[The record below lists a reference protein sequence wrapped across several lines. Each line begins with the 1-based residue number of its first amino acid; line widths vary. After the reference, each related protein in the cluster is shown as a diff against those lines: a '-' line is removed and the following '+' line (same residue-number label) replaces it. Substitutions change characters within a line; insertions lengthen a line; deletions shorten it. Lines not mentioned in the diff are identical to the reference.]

1 MLENLSIKNFVI
13 VDHLELN
20 FKGGFSALTGE
31 TGAGKSIL
39 IGALSLAL
47 GQRGDSG
54 VVRHNTD
61 KSDISATF
69 NIQDN
74 KHAQEWLK
82 QNELES
88 DEDNLFLRRVIYQ
101 DGKSKG
107 FINGIPATINQLK
120 SIGELLIDIYSQ
132 NSHHS
137 LLKNSTQREILDN
150 FSGLNK
156 EVVEIK
162 ELYENWRKLSIENE
176 NFKKNKQSYVEEI
189 KELEEKNKQFKVL
202 DFSFS
207 RWQDIQANHK
217 MLSNSS
223 ELINGAQECISKLDN
238 DDSSISNQISQ
249 LQIVLSNLSNL
260 DDRLG
265 NQLKIIDTISL
276 EASELIRELNHYLH
290 TLEINEDLKNEVES
304 KIQDTYEFCRKY
316 RIKPEELDSLSNDW
330 QVRYDLL
337 LKLIDEEGITE
348 ALNEAKYRYDE
359 AALKLSQ
366 KRGESALELNKI
378 ITDKLNDLSF
388 THGKFEVNLKPIE
401 PSANGNEQVEFLIS
415 TYLNAE
421 PKPIQKVASGGELSR
436 ISLAIRVASIR
447 KVNVPVMIFDEVDV
461 GIGGGVAEVVGKLLK
476 DLADDARHQ
485 IFVITH
491 LPQVAAQSLNHY
503 KVSKEQINGETVS
516 QINLLDKSGRVKE
529 LARMLGGVEITDTTI
544 EHAKSYLANP

>member
-13 VDHLELN
+13 VEHLELN
-20 FKGGFSALTGE
+20 FKSGFSALTGE

-54 VVRHNTD
+54 LVRHSTE

-69 NIQDN
+69 NIQGN
-74 KHAQEWLK
+74 KYAQEWLK
-82 QNELES
+82 QNALES
-88 DEDNLFLRRVIYQ
+88 DEENLFLRRVIYQ

-156 EVVEIK
+156 EASEIK
-162 ELYENWRKLSIENE
+162 ELYDNWRKLFIENE
-176 NFKKNKQSYVEEI
+176 NFKKNKESCIEEI
-189 KELEEKNKQFKVL
+189 KELEERNKQFEAL

-207 RWQDIQANHK
+207 KWQDVQANHK

-223 ELINGAQECISKLDN
+223 ELINGVQECISRLD
-238 DDSSISNQISQ
+238 DEDSSASNQINQIQ
-249 LQIVLSNLSNL
+249 LSLSNLSNL

-265 NQLKIIDTISL
+265 NQLKIIDTVSMEL
-276 EASELIRELNHYLH
+276 GELIRELNHYLH
-290 TLEINEDLKNEVES
+290 TLEINEELKNEVES
-304 KIQDTYEFCRKY
+304 RIQDTYDFCRKY
-316 RIKPEELDSLSNDW
+316 RVKPEELDSLSNDW

-337 LKLIDEEGITE
+337 VKLIDEEGITE
-348 ALNEAKYRYDE
+348 ALDGARNRYDE
-359 AALKLSQ
+359 AALKLSK
-366 KRGESALELNKI
+366 KRRESALELNKI

-388 THGKFEVNLKPIE
+388 THGRFEVNLKKIE
-401 PSANGNEQVEFLIS
+401 PSGNGNEQIEFLIS
-415 TYLNAE
+415 TYLNAA

-436 ISLAIRVASIR
+436 ISLAIRVASIS
-447 KVNVPVMIFDEVDV
+447 KANVPVMIFDEVDV

-485 IFVITH
+485 IFAITH

-503 KVSKEQINGETVS
+503 KVSKEQVNGETVS
-516 QINLLDKSGRVKE
+516 HIKLLDESGRVEE

-544 EHAKSYLANP
+544 EHAKELLS

>member
-20 FKGGFSALTGE
+20 FTSGFSALTGE

-47 GQRGDSG
+47 GQRSETG
-54 VVRHNTD
+54 VVRHSTD

-69 NIQDN
+69 NIQEN
-74 KHAQEWLK
+74 KQAQEWLK
-82 QNELES
+82 QNELEA
-88 DEDNLFLRRVIYQ
+88 DDANLFLRRVIYQ

-107 FINGIPATINQLK
+107 FINGVPASINQLK

-156 EVVEIK
+156 EVEEIK
-162 ELYENWRKLSIENE
+162 GFYDSWRKLFTENE
-176 NFKKNKQSYVEEI
+176 NFKKNKEANVEEI
-189 KELEEKNKQFKVL
+189 KELEEKNKQFRAL

-207 RWQDIQANHK
+207 KWQDVQANHK

-223 ELINGAQECISKLDN
+223 ELINGVQECISRLDN
-238 DDSSISNQISQ
+238 DDSSASNQINQ
-249 LQIVLSNLSNL
+249 LQVSLSKLSSL

-265 NQLKIIDTISL
+265 NQVKIIDTISMEL
-276 EASELIRELNHYLH
+276 SELIHELNHYLH
-290 TLEINEDLKNEVES
+290 KLEINEELKNEVES
-304 KIQDTYEFCRKY
+304 KIQDTYDFCRKY
-316 RIKPEELDSLSNDW
+316 RVKPEELDSLSDDW

-337 LKLIDEEGITE
+337 VKLIDEEGITE
-348 ALNEAKYRYDE
+348 ALNEASHCYNQ
-359 AALKLSQ
+359 AATKLSL
-366 KRGESALELNKI
+366 KRKESALELNNI
-378 ITDKLNDLSF
+378 ITSKLKDLSF
-388 THGKFEVNLKPIE
+388 THGKFEVNLKSIE

-421 PKPIQKVASGGELSR
+421 PRPIQKVASGGELSR
-436 ISLAIRVASIR
+436 ISLAIRVASI
-447 KVNVPVMIFDEVDV
+447 KKANIPVMIFDEVDV

-485 IFVITH
+485 IFAITH
-491 LPQVAAQSLNHY
+491 LPQVAAQSLNHF
-503 KVSKEQINGETVS
+503 KVSKEEVNGETIS
-516 QINLLDKSGRVKE
+516 QINLLNEDGRVHE

-544 EHAKSYLANP
+544 EHAKELLS

>member
-20 FKGGFSALTGE
+20 FTSGFSALTGE

-47 GQRGDSG
+47 GQRSETG

-69 NIQDN
+69 NIKGNKYAQD
-74 KHAQEWLK
+74 WLK
-82 QNELES
+82 HSELES
-88 DEDNLFLRRVIYQ
+88 DEDSLLLRRVIYQ

-150 FSGLNK
+150 FSDLN
-156 EVVEIK
+156 EDVVEIK
-162 ELYENWRKLSIENE
+162 ELYENWLKLSIENE
-176 NFKKNKQSYVEEI
+176 NFKKNKDSYIEELGD
-189 KELEEKNKQFKVL
+189 LEVKNKQFKTL

-207 RWQDIQANHK
+207 KWQDIQANHK

-223 ELINGAQECISKLDN
+223 ELIKGIQTCISMMDN
-238 DDSSISNQISQ
+238 DDSSVFNQINQ
-249 LQIVLSNLSNL
+249 LQTTLSNLANL
-260 DDRLG
+260 DDRLE
-265 NQLKIIDTISL
+265 NQLKIIDTMSL
-276 EASELIRELNHYLH
+276 ESSELIRELNHYLH
-290 TLEINEDLKNEVES
+290 ALDMNEELKNEVES

-316 RIKPEELDSLSNDW
+316 RVKPEELDSLSNDW

-337 LKLIDEEGITE
+337 VKLIDEEGISE
-348 ALNEAKYRYDE
+348 ILNEARHCYDE
-359 AALKLSQ
+359 AASKLSQ
-366 KRGESALELNKI
+366 KRKESALELNNI
-378 ITDKLNDLSF
+378 ITDKLKDLSF
-388 THGKFEVNLKPIE
+388 THGKFEVNLKSIE

-421 PKPIQKVASGGELSR
+421 PRPIQKVASGGELSR
-436 ISLAIRVASIR
+436 ISLAIRVASI
-447 KVNVPVMIFDEVDV
+447 KKANVPVMIFDEVDV

-476 DLADDARHQ
+476 DLSDDAQHQ
-485 IFVITH
+485 IFAITH
-491 LPQVAAQSLNHY
+491 LPQVAAQSLNHF

-516 QINLLDKSGRVKE
+516 QINLLDESGRVNE
-529 LARMLGGVEITDTTI
+529 LARMLGGVKITNTTI
-544 EHAKSYLANP
+544 EHAKELLS

>member
-20 FKGGFSALTGE
+20 FTSGFSALTGE

-47 GQRGDSG
+47 GQRSETG

-69 NIQDN
+69 NILDDKQ
-74 KHAQEWLK
+74 AQEWLK

-88 DEDNLFLRRVIYQ
+88 EDENLFLRRVIYK

-107 FINGIPATINQLK
+107 FINGIPASINQLK

-137 LLKNSTQREILDN
+137 LLKNATQREILDN
-150 FSGLNK
+150 FSGLYK
-156 EVVEIK
+156 EVEEIK
-162 ELYENWRKLSIENE
+162 QLYDHWRKLFTENE
-176 NFKKNKQSYVEEI
+176 NFKKNKESSIEEI
-189 KELEEKNKQFKVL
+189 KELEVKNKQFMAL

-207 RWQDIQANHK
+207 KWQDVQANHK

-223 ELINGAQECISKLDN
+223 ELINGVQECISRLDN
-238 DDSSISNQISQ
+238 DDSSASNQINQ
-249 LQIVLSNLSNL
+249 LQASLSKLSNL

-265 NQLKIIDTISL
+265 NQLKIIDTISM
-276 EASELIRELNHYLH
+276 EVGELIRELNHYLH
-290 TLEINEDLKNEVES
+290 KLEINEALKNEVES
-304 KIQDTYEFCRKY
+304 KIQDTYDFCRKY
-316 RIKPEELDSLSNDW
+316 RVKPEDLDSLSNDW

-337 LKLIDEEGITE
+337 VKLIDEEGITE
-348 ALNEAKYRYDE
+348 ALNEARHRYDE
-359 AALKLSQ
+359 AALKLSL
-366 KRGESALELNKI
+366 KRKESALELNKI
-378 ITDKLNDLSF
+378 ITDKLKNLSF
-388 THGKFEVNLKPIE
+388 THGKFEVNLKSIE

-421 PKPIQKVASGGELSR
+421 PRPIQKVASGGELSR
-436 ISLAIRVASIR
+436 ISLAIRVASI
-447 KVNVPVMIFDEVDV
+447 KKANVPVMIFDEVDV

-476 DLADDARHQ
+476 DLAGDVRNQ
-485 IFVITH
+485 IFAITH
-491 LPQVAAQSLNHY
+491 LPQVAAQSLNHF
-503 KVSKEQINGETVS
+503 KV
-516 QINLLDKSGRVKE
+516 
-529 LARMLGGVEITDTTI
+529 
-544 EHAKSYLANP
+544 

>member
-20 FKGGFSALTGE
+20 FKSGFSALTGE

-54 VVRHNTD
+54 LVRHSTD

-69 NIQDN
+69 NIQGN
-74 KHAQEWLK
+74 EHAQEWLK

-88 DEDNLFLRRVIYQ
+88 DEEILFLRRVIYK

-156 EVVEIK
+156 EVIEIK
-162 ELYENWRKLSIENE
+162 ELYNNWRKLFIENE
-176 NFKKNKQSYVEEI
+176 NFKKNKESYVEEI
-189 KELEEKNKQFKVL
+189 KELEEKNKQFKGL
-202 DFSFS
+202 DFSFLK
-207 RWQDIQANHK
+207 WQDVQASHK

-223 ELINGAQECISKLDN
+223 ELINGVQECISRLD
-238 DDSSISNQISQ
+238 DEDSSASNQINQ
-249 LQIVLSNLSNL
+249 LQISLSNLSNL
-260 DDRLG
+260 DERLG
-265 NQLKIIDTISL
+265 NQLKIIDTISM
-276 EASELIRELNHYLH
+276 ELGELVRELNQYLH
-290 TLEINEDLKNEVES
+290 TLEINEELKNEVES
-304 KIQDTYEFCRKY
+304 KIQDTYDFCRKY
-316 RIKPEELDSLSNDW
+316 RVKPEELDSLSNDW

-337 LKLIDEEGITE
+337 FKLIDEEGITE
-348 ALNEAKYRYDE
+348 VLDGARHRYDE
-359 AALKLSQ
+359 AALKLSN
-366 KRGESALELNKI
+366 KRRESALELNKI
-378 ITDKLNDLSF
+378 ITDKLKDLSF
-388 THGKFEVNLKPIE
+388 THGKFEVNLEKTE
-401 PSANGNEQVEFLIS
+401 PSSNGNEQVEFLIS
-415 TYLNAE
+415 TYLNAD

-447 KVNVPVMIFDEVDV
+447 KANVPVMIFDEVDV

-485 IFVITH
+485 IFAITH

-516 QINLLDKSGRVKE
+516 QIILLDDSGRVEE
-529 LARMLGGVEITDTTI
+529 LARMLGGVKITDTTI
-544 EHAKSYLANP
+544 EHAKELLS

>member
-13 VDHLELN
+13 VEHLELN
-20 FKGGFSALTGE
+20 FKSGFSALTGE

-54 VVRHNTD
+54 LVRHSTE

-69 NIQDN
+69 NIQGN
-74 KHAQEWLK
+74 KYAQEWLK
-82 QNELES
+82 QNALES
-88 DEDNLFLRRVIYQ
+88 DEENLFLRRVIYQ

-156 EVVEIK
+156 EASEIK
-162 ELYENWRKLSIENE
+162 ELYDNWRKLFIENE
-176 NFKKNKQSYVEEI
+176 NFKKNKESCIEEI
-189 KELEEKNKQFKVL
+189 KELEERNKQFEAL

-207 RWQDIQANHK
+207 KWQDVQANHK

-223 ELINGAQECISKLDN
+223 ELINGVQECISRLD
-238 DDSSISNQISQ
+238 DEDSSASNQINQIQ
-249 LQIVLSNLSNL
+249 LSLSNLSNL

-265 NQLKIIDTISL
+265 NQLKIIDTVSMEL
-276 EASELIRELNHYLH
+276 GELIRELNHYLH
-290 TLEINEDLKNEVES
+290 TLEINEELKNEVES
-304 KIQDTYEFCRKY
+304 KIQDTYDFCRKY
-316 RIKPEELDSLSNDW
+316 RVKPEELDSLSNDW

-337 LKLIDEEGITE
+337 VKLIDEEGITE
-348 ALNEAKYRYDE
+348 ALDGARNRYDE
-359 AALKLSQ
+359 AALKLSK
-366 KRGESALELNKI
+366 KRRESALELNKI

-388 THGKFEVNLKPIE
+388 THGRFEVNLKTIE
-401 PSANGNEQVEFLIS
+401 PSGNGNEQIEFLIS
-415 TYLNAE
+415 TYLNAT

-436 ISLAIRVASIR
+436 ISLAIRVASIS
-447 KVNVPVMIFDEVDV
+447 KANVPVMIFDEVDV

-485 IFVITH
+485 IFAITH

-503 KVSKEQINGETVS
+503 KVSKEQVNGETVS
-516 QINLLDKSGRVKE
+516 HIKLLDESGRVEE

-544 EHAKSYLANP
+544 EHAKELLS

>member
-13 VDHLELN
+13 VEHLELN
-20 FKGGFSALTGE
+20 FKSGFSALTGE

-54 VVRHNTD
+54 LVRHSTE

-69 NIQDN
+69 NIQGN
-74 KHAQEWLK
+74 KYAQEWLK
-82 QNELES
+82 QNALES
-88 DEDNLFLRRVIYQ
+88 DEENLFLRRVIYQ

-156 EVVEIK
+156 EASEIK
-162 ELYENWRKLSIENE
+162 EFYDNWRKLFIENE
-176 NFKKNKQSYVEEI
+176 NFKKNKESCIEEI
-189 KELEEKNKQFKVL
+189 KELEERNKQFEAL

-207 RWQDIQANHK
+207 KWQDVQANHK

-223 ELINGAQECISKLDN
+223 ELINGVQECISRLD
-238 DDSSISNQISQ
+238 DEDSSASNQINQIQ
-249 LQIVLSNLSNL
+249 LSLSNLSNL

-265 NQLKIIDTISL
+265 NQLKIIDTVSMEL
-276 EASELIRELNHYLH
+276 GELIRELNHYLH
-290 TLEINEDLKNEVES
+290 TLEINEELKNEVES
-304 KIQDTYEFCRKY
+304 KIQDTYDFCRKY
-316 RIKPEELDSLSNDW
+316 RVKPEELDSLSNDW

-337 LKLIDEEGITE
+337 VKLIDEEGITE
-348 ALNEAKYRYDE
+348 ALDGARNRYDE
-359 AALKLSQ
+359 AALKLSK
-366 KRGESALELNKI
+366 KRRESALELNKI

-388 THGKFEVNLKPIE
+388 THGRFEVNLKKIE
-401 PSANGNEQVEFLIS
+401 PSGNGNEQIEFLIS
-415 TYLNAE
+415 TYLNAA

-436 ISLAIRVASIR
+436 ISLAIRVASIS
-447 KVNVPVMIFDEVDV
+447 KANVPVMIFDEVDV

-485 IFVITH
+485 IFAITH

-503 KVSKEQINGETVS
+503 KVSKEQVNGETVS
-516 QINLLDKSGRVKE
+516 HIKLLDESGRVEE

-544 EHAKSYLANP
+544 EHAKELLS

>member
-1 MLENLSIKNFVI
+1 MLENLSIKNFII

-20 FKGGFSALTGE
+20 FKSGFSALTGE

-47 GQRGDSG
+47 GQRSDSG
-54 VVRHNTD
+54 LVRHSTD

-69 NIQDN
+69 NIQGN
-74 KHAQEWLK
+74 EHAQEWLK

-88 DEDNLFLRRVIYQ
+88 DEEILFLRRVIYK

-156 EVVEIK
+156 EAIEIK
-162 ELYENWRKLSIENE
+162 ELYDNWRKLFIENE
-176 NFKKNKQSYVEEI
+176 NFKKNKESYVEEI
-189 KELEEKNKQFKVL
+189 KELEEKNKQFKGL
-202 DFSFS
+202 DFSFLK
-207 RWQDIQANHK
+207 WQDVQASHK

-223 ELINGAQECISKLDN
+223 ELINGVQECISRLD
-238 DDSSISNQISQ
+238 DEDSSASNQINQ
-249 LQIVLSNLSNL
+249 LQISLSNLSNL
-260 DDRLG
+260 DERLG
-265 NQLKIIDTISL
+265 NQLKIIDTISM
-276 EASELIRELNHYLH
+276 ELGELVRELNQYLH
-290 TLEINEDLKNEVES
+290 TLEINEELKNEVES
-304 KIQDTYEFCRKY
+304 KIQDTYDFCRKY
-316 RIKPEELDSLSNDW
+316 RVKPEELDSLSNDW

-337 LKLIDEEGITE
+337 FKLIDEEGITE
-348 ALNEAKYRYDE
+348 VLDGARHRYDE
-359 AALKLSQ
+359 AALKLSN
-366 KRGESALELNKI
+366 KRRESALEFNKI
-378 ITDKLNDLSF
+378 ITDKLKDLSF
-388 THGKFEVNLKPIE
+388 THGKFEVNLEKTE
-401 PSANGNEQVEFLIS
+401 PSSNGNEQVEFLIS
-415 TYLNAE
+415 TYLNAD

-447 KVNVPVMIFDEVDV
+447 KANVPVMIFDEVDV

-485 IFVITH
+485 IFAITH

-516 QINLLDKSGRVKE
+516 QIILLDDSGRVEE
-529 LARMLGGVEITDTTI
+529 LARMLGGVKITDTTI
-544 EHAKSYLANP
+544 EHAKELLS

>member
-20 FKGGFSALTGE
+20 FKSGFSALTGE

-54 VVRHNTD
+54 LVRHSTD

-69 NIQDN
+69 NIQGN
-74 KHAQEWLK
+74 EHAQEWLK

-88 DEDNLFLRRVIYQ
+88 DEEILFLRRVINK

-156 EVVEIK
+156 EAIEIK
-162 ELYENWRKLSIENE
+162 ELYDNWRKLFIENE
-176 NFKKNKQSYVEEI
+176 NFKKNKESYVEEI
-189 KELEEKNKQFKVL
+189 KELEEKNKQFKGL
-202 DFSFS
+202 DFSFLK
-207 RWQDIQANHK
+207 WQDVQASHK

-223 ELINGAQECISKLDN
+223 ELINGVQECISRLD
-238 DDSSISNQISQ
+238 DEDSSASNQINQ
-249 LQIVLSNLSNL
+249 LQISLSNLSNL
-260 DDRLG
+260 DERLG
-265 NQLKIIDTISL
+265 NQLKIIDTISM
-276 EASELIRELNHYLH
+276 ELGELVRELNQYLH
-290 TLEINEDLKNEVES
+290 TLEINEELKNEVES
-304 KIQDTYEFCRKY
+304 KIQDTYNFCRKY
-316 RIKPEELDSLSNDW
+316 RVKPEELDSLSNDW

-337 LKLIDEEGITE
+337 VKLIDEEGITE
-348 ALNEAKYRYDE
+348 VLDGARHRYDE
-359 AALKLSQ
+359 AALKLSN
-366 KRGESALELNKI
+366 KRRESALEFNKI
-378 ITDKLNDLSF
+378 ITDKLKDLSF
-388 THGKFEVNLKPIE
+388 THGKFKVNLEKTE
-401 PSANGNEQVEFLIS
+401 PSSNGNEQVEFLIS
-415 TYLNAE
+415 TYLNAD

-447 KVNVPVMIFDEVDV
+447 KANVPVMIFDEVDV

-485 IFVITH
+485 IFAITH

-516 QINLLDKSGRVKE
+516 QIILLDDSGRVEE
-529 LARMLGGVEITDTTI
+529 LARMLGGVKITDTTI
-544 EHAKSYLANP
+544 EHAKELLS

>member
-13 VDHLELN
+13 VEHLELN
-20 FKGGFSALTGE
+20 FKSGFSALTGE

-54 VVRHNTD
+54 LVRHSTE

-69 NIQDN
+69 NIQGN
-74 KHAQEWLK
+74 KYAQEWLK
-82 QNELES
+82 QNALES
-88 DEDNLFLRRVIYQ
+88 DEENLFLRRVIYQ

-156 EVVEIK
+156 EASEIK
-162 ELYENWRKLSIENE
+162 ELYDNWRKLFIENE
-176 NFKKNKQSYVEEI
+176 NFKKNKESCVEEI
-189 KELEEKNKQFKVL
+189 KELEERNKQFEAL

-207 RWQDIQANHK
+207 KWQDVQANHK

-223 ELINGAQECISKLDN
+223 ELINGVQECISRLD
-238 DDSSISNQISQ
+238 DEDSSASNQINQIQ
-249 LQIVLSNLSNL
+249 LSLSNLSNL

-265 NQLKIIDTISL
+265 NQLKIIDTVSMEL
-276 EASELIRELNHYLH
+276 GELIRELNHYLH
-290 TLEINEDLKNEVES
+290 TLEINEELKNEVES
-304 KIQDTYEFCRKY
+304 KIQDTYDFCRKY
-316 RIKPEELDSLSNDW
+316 RVKPEELDSLSNDW

-337 LKLIDEEGITE
+337 VKLIDEEGITE
-348 ALNEAKYRYDE
+348 ALDGARNRYDE
-359 AALKLSQ
+359 AALKLSK
-366 KRGESALELNKI
+366 KRRESALELNKI

-388 THGKFEVNLKPIE
+388 THGRFEVNLKKIE
-401 PSANGNEQVEFLIS
+401 PSGNGNEQIEFLIS
-415 TYLNAE
+415 TYLNAA

-436 ISLAIRVASIR
+436 ISLAIRVASIS
-447 KVNVPVMIFDEVDV
+447 KANVPVMIFDEVDV

-485 IFVITH
+485 IFAITH

-503 KVSKEQINGETVS
+503 KVSKEQVNGETVS
-516 QINLLDKSGRVKE
+516 HIKLLDESGRVEE

-544 EHAKSYLANP
+544 EHAKELLS